1 MYWATRWPASCAPPG
16 GTAPGIECFG
26 GSGRFGVNEAGTKMS
41 ITGLYVRVAPS
52 DLERLNRDPAAF
64 MEASTASMT
73 LGWENSP
80 STEPWISI
88 EKAWA
93 VLGYLLDQATDG
105 NLDVIFGGTPIGEDC
120 GFGPPR
126 YLTSNEVLQAADVLS
141 RTRRA
146 CARRGRHSKT
156 SGRRRSLGRKLSPK
170 TNCTSRSTASGLSSR
185 RCDIWSSPWT
195 SGSRRRSSAEAS
207 TRSGCRTAAPSTSR
221 GPASITT

>member
-141 RTRRA
+141 RTPVDRLA
-146 CARRGRHSKT
+146 AYYDARQLADAKIYPGHHAEDDLRGLQIDYET
-156 SGRRRSLGRKLSPK
+156 LVEFFAVAAESGDGMLLV
-170 TNCTSRSTASGLSSR
+170 L
-185 RCDIWSSPWT
+185 I
-195 SGSRRRSSAEAS
+195 
-207 TRSGCRTAAPSTSR
+207 
-221 GPASITT
+221 

>member
-1 MYWATRWPASCAPPG
+1 
-16 GTAPGIECFG
+16 
-26 GSGRFGVNEAGTKMS
+26 MS

-120 GFGPPR
+120 G
-126 YLTSNEVLQAADVLS
+126 
-141 RTRRA
+141 
-146 CARRGRHSKT
+146 
-156 SGRRRSLGRKLSPK
+156 SGRR
-170 TNCTSRSTASGLSSR
+170 A
-185 RCDIWSSPWT
+185 I
-195 SGSRRRSSAEAS
+195 
-207 TRSGCRTAAPSTSR
+207 
-221 GPASITT
+221 